1 MLCRRARFVAA
12 ECQRGEIIV
21 GGPCRDSQRRS
32 SAWITIAQ
40 ITIQAASWRKYR
52 VRQMF
57 TQVALDARSHQSIE
71 TINDA
76 QHRRPNMRQDLPYRC
91 NDERALSP

>member
-1 MLCRRARFVAA
+1 LSPQNASAEKLSSEGPAA
-12 ECQRGEIIV
+12 TASAG
-21 GGPCRDSQRRS
+21 S

-57 TQVALDARSHQSIE
+57 TQVALDARRHQSIE

-76 QHRRPNMRQDLPYRC
+76 QHRRPNMRQDLP
-91 NDERALSP
+91 